1 VDGVSPYPRWELKGV
16 FAMTARCPR
25 RDLPADVGRWL
36 DLYSHYR
43 AGHLY
48 SPGGVENQPAKYL
61 VVMRLIA
68 ATVGEIHG

>member
-25 RDLPADVGRWL
+25 RWL